1 MAIVN
6 DSWGRRNREGVLLL
20 TGVTMLAVS
29 VGNWVVTGTPPDKV
43 LVGAALAVLGII
55 PVIQN
60 GGGK

>member
-6 DSWGRRNREGVLLL
+6 DNWGRRSREGVLLL
-20 TGVTMLAVS
+20 IGSGMLVITT
-29 VGNWVVTGTPPDKV
+29 GNWVVTGTPPDKV
-43 LVGAALAVLGII
+43 IVGAALAVLGII